1 LFLVPRDDSTSQE
14 TTAVLHRSTEP
25 ITRAEGK
32 GTPTLDWGIFMTT
45 IVERLN
51 NNAMLARKCGGTQVK
66 AGD

>member
-1 LFLVPRDDSTSQE
+1 MFLVPRDDSTGQE

-25 ITRAEGK
+25 TTRAEGK
-32 GTPTLDWGIFMTT
+32 GAPTLDWRIFMAT

-51 NNAMLARKCGGTQVK
+51 SNAMAVKNGRGTQVK